1 MHDMWDKFT
10 LQAGQRITL
19 QANWHAD
26 VLHSIE
32 KIICF
37 FVCMCFLFLFFFF
50 VGWWEGEVLLCCE
63 RSEGFVFQGCF
74 PQLLSCCFILKMMR
88 LLFFWIFSTFLS
100 FFFFRAGLFLLLN
113 CCLAYFLR
121 CGIMKCTSA
130 CCCFKG
136 PPVFCCRVRRSGR
149 DPSFPFQE
157 SWNALV
163 FTFFVISSAW
173 LFLTV
178 NDTLHNWDALRERGT

>member
-32 KIICF
+32 KIICC

-74 PQLLSCCFILKMMR
+74 PQLLSCCFILKMMCL

-100 FFFFRAGLFLLLN
+100 FFFFSCRTFPFVKLLLSLFSPVRDYEMYICLLLLQRTASFLLPCSPKWTWPEFSVPGKLKCACFHLLCYFIGMTFPN
-113 CCLAYFLR
+113 CEWYIA
-121 CGIMKCTSA
+121 
-130 CCCFKG
+130 
-136 PPVFCCRVRRSGR
+136 
-149 DPSFPFQE
+149 
-157 SWNALV
+157 
-163 FTFFVISSAW
+163 
-173 LFLTV
+173 
-178 NDTLHNWDALRERGT
+178 